1 MEQSLLMKTEALTSL
16 NFMIYIQNIY
26 LNQCRSEEDIK
37 FPYFST
43 IIAFKDDFEL
53 NYKELWNEVLQ
64 RISKD
69 SVIGEKIFYKE
80 KDLFY
85 QQLFENNADSLI
97 NFYNIYKTFQVWWN
111 SFAGRFSIE
120 KSIDDAGYTL
130 YLNLANSLKQR
141 GTNPQRSLDISLI
154 YDECL
159 LGNVEVSSYFAVLPI
174 KAFFVKPNELVT
186 KLQECIY

>member
-43 IIAFKDDFEL
+43 IIAFKGDFEL